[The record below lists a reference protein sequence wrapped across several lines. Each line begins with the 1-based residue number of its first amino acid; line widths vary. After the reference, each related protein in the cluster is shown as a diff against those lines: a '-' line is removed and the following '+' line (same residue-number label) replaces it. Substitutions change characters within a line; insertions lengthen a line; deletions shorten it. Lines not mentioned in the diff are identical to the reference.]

1 MDEDKRLMK
10 ASWWEGLAVGK
21 TGSCSGGLSKS
32 LIQFSA
38 NGWAC
43 VPSLQFG
50 LRPNYDRGNGSNGNF
65 LQKDLC
71 QHTAAPRTVVVSTP
85 DPVAGHC
92 RPHLCWRVPSTPRQ
106 VWLSLLW
113 GHCSFLLRPGAHKVL
128 LCPPRVPV
136 LWKFWNQIPPAFK
149 VKFPGGSQSLWRI
162 PRLGNPL
169 WALEL
174 FQ

>member
-1 MDEDKRLMK
+1 
-10 ASWWEGLAVGK
+10 VGK

-71 QHTAAPRTVVVSTP
+71 QHTAAPRTVVVSAP

-92 RPHLCWRVPSTPRQ
+92 RPHLCWRLPALPGKSGSVSYGATAPFFCVLVHTRFCCALQESQACGSSEIKSHQPSKSNSLG
-106 VWLSLLW
+106 VLSLF
-113 GHCSFLLRPGAHKVL
+113 GE
-128 LCPPRVPV
+128 
-136 LWKFWNQIPPAFK
+136 
-149 VKFPGGSQSLWRI
+149 FPGWEIHCG
-162 PRLGNPL
+162 P
-169 WALEL
+169 
-174 FQ
+174 